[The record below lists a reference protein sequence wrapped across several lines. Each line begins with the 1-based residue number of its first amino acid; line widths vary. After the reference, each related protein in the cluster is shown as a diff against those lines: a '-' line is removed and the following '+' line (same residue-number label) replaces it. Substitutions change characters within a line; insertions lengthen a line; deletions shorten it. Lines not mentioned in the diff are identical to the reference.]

1 MLLICTAECAKCL
14 AGQYAAGSG
23 SLECTQCPPGKYSS
37 FVGSTV
43 CTQCDEG
50 SYTGKGGESACQSC
64 TAGGLQR
71 VAPYKGMSM
80 CADCDPNAKSRGT
93 E

>member
-1 MLLICTAECAKCL
+1 
-14 AGQYAAGSG
+14 
-23 SLECTQCPPGKYSS
+23 
-37 FVGSTV
+37 VGSTV